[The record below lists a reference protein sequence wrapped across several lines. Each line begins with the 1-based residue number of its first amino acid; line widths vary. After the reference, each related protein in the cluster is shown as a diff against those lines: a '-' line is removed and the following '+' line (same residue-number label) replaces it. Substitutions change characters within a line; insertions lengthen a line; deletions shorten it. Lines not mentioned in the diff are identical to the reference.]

1 MEGVAA
7 LPGRDAVASLIAWW
21 RDAGVDTLVEDAPRD
36 WLGRPNPLLTGERDG
51 REEAQVRKGTGSRA
65 LAPLAPAGAP
75 RPLPEREMEELPPSL
90 PELLAW
96 MRESAEAPEARWGRT
111 RILPSGDPQSGVMI
125 LTDMPEPGDAEAGR
139 LLAGEI
145 GDLFDKMLAAIG
157 RSRETIWLA
166 PIASIR
172 SIGRVP
178 ADTAQRL
185 VKIVRHQIKL
195 VAPKRL
201 LIMGETPNKALIG
214 EDWQSRRGDYHMLN
228 FDGVEV
234 AAVPTFH
241 PRLLHKSPA
250 FKKEAWADL
259 KLFVRD
265 L

>member
-7 LPGRDAVASLIAWW
+7 LPGRDALANLLAWW

-36 WLGRPNPLLTGERDG
+36 WLAKTDPLPAGERVAERSEAG
-51 REEAQVRKGTGSRA
+51 RGAGSTRTS
-65 LAPLAPAGAP
+65 
-75 RPLPEREMEELPPSL
+75 PLPDRSAAVTLPCRERAELPATL

-96 MRESAEAPEARWGRT
+96 MRDSADVPEHRWGRT
-111 RILPSGDPQSGVMI
+111 RILPSGDRTSGIMI

-139 LLAGEI
+139 LLAGEV
-145 GDLFDKMLAAIG
+145 GVLFDKMLAAIG
-157 RSRETIWLA
+157 LSRETIWLA

-178 ADTAQRL
+178 DDVSDRL
-185 VKIVRHQIKL
+185 IAIVRHQIKL

-201 LIMGETPNKALIG
+201 LIMGDVPNRALIG
-214 EDWQSRRGDYHMLN
+214 RDWRQQRGDFHQLN

-241 PRLLHKSPA
+241 PRMLNDRPA
-250 FKKEAWADL
+250 YKKEAWADL
-259 KLFVRD
+259 QLFVKD